1 MFALE
6 FCTWIPNNNASLD
19 KNRIPSESCGFIQKS
34 RRDDEIELELLPT
47 YEYSDSITG
56 LELQLPLS
64 ASFKMFFREQLWKF
78 EMKIQYAGK
87 VLGAVDVEGVIHSS
101 GLLKF
106 KIIDMTNIE
115 YTRNLPNLIFTL
127 IKRIVHEDNHH
138 GTKIDTLI
146 PVIERK
152 NFKHELVLSHLAD
165 RIKDIEYQAK
175 LLKKKKSSFKEFKEL
190 EAMLLRAKGIFTYYR
205 SYSEI
210 FVVTIQKTPQYVIDS
225 LELILDELKSK
236 MESVKYKYGTIV
248 SLVALFISGNIL
260 FKTADKQ
267 PFQNFIGENFL
278 EIETGFV
285 LLLVFLFLTMHFKLK
300 GNIIDRLPL
309 VKELIVNA
317 FIYSKITK
325 VNIANMQHKNF
336 ITFFGLNLKKIV
348 VLFVVFSFAS
358 LLALLFSKSA
368 GVVFLTI
375 LLPVVVVYLDFRRWK
390 RSEV

>member
-1 MFALE
+1 
-6 FCTWIPNNNASLD
+6 
-19 KNRIPSESCGFIQKS
+19 
-34 RRDDEIELELLPT
+34 
-47 YEYSDSITG
+47 
-56 LELQLPLS
+56 
-64 ASFKMFFREQLWKF
+64 
-78 EMKIQYAGK
+78 
-87 VLGAVDVEGVIHSS
+87 
-101 GLLKF
+101 
-106 KIIDMTNIE
+106 
-115 YTRNLPNLIFTL
+115 
-127 IKRIVHEDNHH
+127 
-138 GTKIDTLI
+138 
-146 PVIERK
+146 
-152 NFKHELVLSHLAD
+152 
-165 RIKDIEYQAK
+165 
-175 LLKKKKSSFKEFKEL
+175 
-190 EAMLLRAKGIFTYYR
+190 MLLRAKGIFTYYR
-205 SYSEI
+205 SSSEI
-210 FVVTIQKTPQYVIDS
+210 FDVTIQKTPQYVIDS